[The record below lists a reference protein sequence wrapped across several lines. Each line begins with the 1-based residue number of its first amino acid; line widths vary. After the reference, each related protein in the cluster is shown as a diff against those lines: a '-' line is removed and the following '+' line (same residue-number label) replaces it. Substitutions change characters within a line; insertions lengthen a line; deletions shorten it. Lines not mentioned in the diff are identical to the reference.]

1 MVRGGVIGLLRN
13 GSEERWLGF
22 DSSEDISGTVTGRN
36 NVLDASPLVQGN
48 RALASLEG
56 VYEKVLGG
64 ISVGSLHSHLSL
76 LLLNCS

>member
-22 DSSEDISGTVTGRN
+22 DNSEDISGIVTGRN
-36 NVLDASPLVQGN
+36 NVLDSSSLVQGN

-56 VYEKVLGG
+56 VYEKVFWEV
-64 ISVGSLHSHLSL
+64 SVWGAFILIYH
-76 LLLNCS
+76 CYC